1 MKGKKWIVVITLIL
15 VVMLAGCSS
24 ASTELSDQFDEE
36 TVKAEAMKS
45 IELFNSRDYQGII
58 DMGSDEM
65 KESITADEFKK
76 QSDPYLDK
84 NGSFKEIEK
93 EYYYYVKAVPKLA
106 VSAPKKQVSRINE
119 HKDTAI
125 IDTDDIKK
133 VAAKRA
139 VPPAK
144 KKQAS
149 VTNWKRKNADEILLT
164 RSLNKDLK
172 ERQPKQ

>member
-1 MKGKKWIVVITLIL
+1 MKGKNWIVVIALIL

-45 IELFNSRDYQGII
+45 IDLFNSKDYQGII

-93 EYYYYVKAVPKLA
+93 TVVLGSENKKTNESYGGVVMIGKYENGKIQFTIGFDEEMKLI
-106 VSAPKKQVSRINE
+106 QFRI
-119 HKDTAI
+119 K
-125 IDTDDIKK
+125 
-133 VAAKRA
+133 
-139 VPPAK
+139 
-144 KKQAS
+144 
-149 VTNWKRKNADEILLT
+149 
-164 RSLNKDLK
+164 
-172 ERQPKQ
+172 

>member
-1 MKGKKWIVVITLIL
+1 MKGKNWMIVITLIL

-45 IELFNSRDYQGII
+45 IDLFNSKDYQGII

-84 NGSFKEIEK
+84 NGSFKEI
-93 EYYYYVKAVPKLA
+93 VKTVVLGSENKKTNESYGGVVMIGKYENGKIQFTIGFDEEMKLI
-106 VSAPKKQVSRINE
+106 QFQ
-119 HKDTAI
+119 
-125 IDTDDIKK
+125 IK
-133 VAAKRA
+133 
-139 VPPAK
+139 
-144 KKQAS
+144 
-149 VTNWKRKNADEILLT
+149 
-164 RSLNKDLK
+164 
-172 ERQPKQ
+172 